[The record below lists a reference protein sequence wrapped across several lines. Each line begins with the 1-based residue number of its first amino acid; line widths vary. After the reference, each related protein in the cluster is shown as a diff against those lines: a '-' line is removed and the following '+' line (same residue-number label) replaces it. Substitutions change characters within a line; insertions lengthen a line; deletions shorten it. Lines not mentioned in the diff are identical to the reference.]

1 MNARA
6 WAILGA
12 WATFCVSAGMCAA
25 ILVGD
30 RLDAMELRRG

>member
-1 MNARA
+1 MNARG

-12 WATFCVSAGMCAA
+12 FATFCVSAGMCAA

-30 RLDAMELRRG
+30 RLDDMERRRG